1 MFSKMIVLK
10 CITNLHVGNG
20 DENYNLVD
28 NEVEKDPITGY
39 PMINSS
45 GVKGALRA
53 YFKSINDPNVITW
66 FGEEHNSKTIQK
78 GLLNIDDARMM
89 AIPMRASKGDKAYYL
104 VSTKDAIDK
113 YNQVAEDFGLNTR
126 IKDSGKAVSGIEV
139 EGYIVP
145 QKFYDRDI
153 YIIPSQ
159 DMNMHSLPVNARN
172 CLNNGIS
179 ENLWYEE
186 YVPHESIFY
195 FPVIT
200 NDADLLKS
208 FETAIKD
215 KVIQFGGHAS
225 IGYGFCKIS
234 VEA

>member
-126 IKDSGKAVSGIEV
+126 IEDSGKAVSGIEV

-145 QKFYDRDI
+145 QKLYDRDI

-159 DMNMHSLPVNARN
+159 DMNLHSLPVNARN

-208 FETAIKD
+208 FEAAIKD